1 MKSYYQQTRS
11 KSSELSLQFRSGIR
25 PAIQQLNFS
34 GVQPLE
40 FGKPGSQL
48 VFKAGSDDLFC
59 PKSQETS
66 FAPHEIADNGSAHL
80 LRHQVNQSLEFGG
93 KVFNSS
99 AAPSY

>member
-11 KSSELSLQFRSGIR
+11 KSSELSLQVRSDIR

-48 VFKAGSDDLFC
+48 VFKAESDDLFC
-59 PKSQETS
+59 PKLAETS
-66 FAPHEIADNGSAHL
+66 FAPHEIVDNGPAHFK
-80 LRHQVNQSLEFGG
+80 RHQVNQGLDFGG
-93 KVFNSS
+93 KVFNPS